1 LFPAPVEKETAMIKT
16 SSGSLL
22 RGGCAALAL
31 VAGLASPMAFA
42 HRPVHYIGET
52 VIVEPPP
59 PRVEVMGDPP
69 HHGYI
74 YVNGYWRW
82 VDGHHVWVPGHWTA
96 PRRGY
101 YWQPHIWV
109 HEGNGWRL
117 REGYWARR

>member
-1 LFPAPVEKETAMIKT
+1 MIKT
-16 SSGSLL
+16 SPGSLR

-42 HRPVHYIGET
+42 HRHVHYIGET

-59 PRVEVMGDPP
+59 PRVEVRGEPP
-69 HHGYI
+69 HHGD
-74 YVNGYWRW
+74 VFVDGYWKW

-101 YWQPHIWV
+101 YWQPQIWV